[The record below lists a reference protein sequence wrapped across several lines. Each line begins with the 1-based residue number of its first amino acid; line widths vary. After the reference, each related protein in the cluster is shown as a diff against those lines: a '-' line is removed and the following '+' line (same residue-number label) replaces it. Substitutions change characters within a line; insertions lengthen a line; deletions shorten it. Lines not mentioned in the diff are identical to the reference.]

1 MTTRRKFVSGCLAAS
16 LTPSFA
22 FAAAN
27 DNASDFDMKQYVKE
41 LNELVS
47 IDSKSGHVEGA
58 NKIADILEKRFKS
71 IGWTVTTRDC
81 AGRGKALIAT
91 NTPNQDHYD
100 VVLSVHSDTVQPVGN
115 AQKYPL
121 TIKDNIAHGAGVAD
135 DKSSLNAVWWICKKI
150 PPEALKKLNIA
161 VIVNPGEESGSP
173 ASRAFMD
180 EQAKKT
186 DIALVYE
193 PGRPGN
199 GFVRS
204 RKGSMFLTINFY
216 GRPAHAGNNP
226 QDGRNAIEAMA
237 KAIPEIKAIAS
248 EYKDVTLN
256 ADGVKGGTTPN
267 TIAEDATVVFD
278 FRFFNDQTRD
288 AVLDKIEAL
297 CKRGFAPDVTS
308 ELKYVAKS
316 SALSHTEKS
325 QKLIELVD
333 QASKDLN
340 QPAPKWMD
348 VGGASDGNR
357 FSGGGAAVACAM
369 GVVGGDLHNPEK
381 EWSDLSTV
389 KPRIELGRKV
399 LELIAKNKA
408 N

>member
-1 MTTRRKFVSGCLAAS
+1 MTKRRTFISGCLVAGS
-16 LTPSFA
+16 LPSTV
-22 FAAAN
+22 FAAAGN
-27 DNASDFDMKQYVKE
+27 DYADDFNMQQYLKE
-41 LNELVS
+41 LEELIS
-47 IDSKSGHVEGA
+47 IDSKSGHIEGA
-58 NKIADILEKRFKS
+58 NRIADILEKRFKS
-71 IGWTVTTRDC
+71 IGWTVTTKDC
-81 AGRGKALIAT
+81 EGRGKALVAT
-91 NTPNQDHYD
+91 NTPNQNHYD
-100 VVLSVHSDTVQPVGN
+100 VVLAIHSDTVQPVGN
-115 AQKYPL
+115 AAKYPL
-121 TIKDNIAHGAGVAD
+121 TIKENIAHGAGVAD

-150 PPEALKKLNIA
+150 PPEALRKLNIA
-161 VIVNPGEESGSP
+161 VVLNPGEESGSP
-173 ASRAFMD
+173 ASRSFMD

-204 RKGSMFLTINFY
+204 RKGSMFLTINFH

-226 QDGRNAIEAMA
+226 EQGRNAIEAMA
-237 KAIPEIKAIAS
+237 KAIPEIKAVAS

-256 ADGVKGGTTPN
+256 ADVVKGGTTAN

-316 SALSHTEKS
+316 SALAHTDKS
-325 QKLIELVD
+325 QKVIDLVNKA
-333 QASKDLN
+333 ASDLG
-340 QPAPKWMD
+340 QPEPKWMD

-369 GVVGGDLHNPEK
+369 GVIGGDLHHPEK
-381 EWSDLSTV
+381 EWSDMSSV
-389 KPRIELGRKV
+389 KSRIALGRKV
-399 LELIAKNKA
+399 LELIAQQK
-408 N
+408 

>member
-1 MTTRRKFVSGCLAAS
+1 MFVQDYTTISELVFN
-16 LTPSFA
+16 PSHA
-22 FAAAN
+22 
-27 DNASDFDMKQYVKE
+27 DDFDMSQYIKE
-41 LNELVS
+41 LKELMG

-58 NKIADILEKRFKS
+58 NQIANILAKRFKS

-81 AGRGKALIAT
+81 EGRGKALVAT
-91 NTPNQDHYD
+91 NTSDQTHYD
-100 VVLSVHSDTVQPVGN
+100 VVLSAHSDTVQAVGN
-115 AQKYPL
+115 ASKYPL
-121 TIKDNIAHGAGVAD
+121 TIKDNIAHCAGVAD
-135 DKSSLNAVWWICKKI
+135 DKNSLNAVWWICKKI
-150 PPEALKKLNIA
+150 PKKAQEKLKIA
-161 VIVNPGEESGSP
+161 VVVNPGEESGSP

-204 RKGSMFLTINFY
+204 RKGSMFLTINFH

-226 QDGRNAIEAMA
+226 QDGRNAVEAMA
-237 KAIPEIKAIAS
+237 IAIPEIKAIAS
-248 EYKDVTLN
+248 KYKDVTLN
-256 ADGVKGGTTPN
+256 ADVVKGGTTPN

-288 AVLDKIEAL
+288 AVLEDIENL

-316 SALSHTEKS
+316 SALAHTKKS
-325 QKLIELVD
+325 QKVIDVIDNAAKALG
-333 QASKDLN
+333 

-348 VGGASDGNR
+348 VGGASDENR
-357 FSGGGAAVACAM
+357 FSGAGAAVACAM
-369 GVVGGDLHNPEK
+369 GVVGGDLHHPEK
-381 EWSDLSTV
+381 EWSDMTSV

-399 LELIAKNKA
+399 LELLAEQK
-408 N
+408 

>member
-1 MTTRRKFVSGCLAAS
+1 MTSRRQFLSGCVLAAVP
-16 LTPSFA
+16 TVPVFA
-22 FAAAN
+22 NSSHA
-27 DNASDFDMKQYVKE
+27 DDFDMNQYIKE
-41 LNELVS
+41 LKELMD

-58 NKIADILEKRFKS
+58 NQIANILANRFKS

-81 AGRGKALIAT
+81 EGRGKALVAT
-91 NTPNQDHYD
+91 NTPDQTHYD
-100 VVLSVHSDTVQPVGN
+100 VVLSVHSDTVQAVGN
-115 AQKYPL
+115 ASKYPL

-150 PPEALKKLNIA
+150 PKKAQEKLKIA

-204 RKGSMFLTINFY
+204 RKGSMFLTINFH

-226 QDGRNAIEAMA
+226 QDGRNAVEAMA
-237 KAIPEIKAIAS
+237 IAIPEIKAIAS
-248 EYKDVTLN
+248 KYKDVTLN
-256 ADGVKGGTTPN
+256 ADVVKGGTTPN

-288 AVLDKIEAL
+288 AVLEDIENL

-316 SALSHTEKS
+316 SALAHTEKS
-325 QKLIELVD
+325 QKVIDVIDTAAKELG
-333 QASKDLN
+333 
-340 QPAPKWMD
+340 QPTPKWMD

-357 FSGGGAAVACAM
+357 FSSAGAAVACAM
-369 GVVGGDLHNPEK
+369 GVVGGDLHHPEK
-381 EWSDLSTV
+381 EWSDMTSV

-399 LELIAKNKA
+399 LELLAEQK
-408 N
+408 

>member
-1 MTTRRKFVSGCLAAS
+1 MTKRRTFLTGLTAAG
-16 LTPSFA
+16 LTPSA
-22 FAAAN
+22 VFAATKDA
-27 DNASDFDMKQYVKE
+27 ASDFDMEQYLKDLKE
-41 LNELVS
+41 TMD
-47 IDSKSGHVEGA
+47 IDSKSGHIEGA
-58 NKIADILEKRFKS
+58 NKIADIIEKRFKS
-71 IGWTVTTRDC
+71 IGWTVTTKDC
-81 AGRGKALIAT
+81 EGRGKALVAT
-91 NTPNQDHYD
+91 NTPDQSHYD
-100 VVLSVHSDTVQPVGN
+100 VVLAIHSDTVQAVGN
-115 AQKYPL
+115 AAKYPL

-135 DKSSLNAVWWICKKI
+135 DKSSLNAVWWICKKV
-150 PPEALKKLNIA
+150 PPEAMKKLKIA
-161 VIVNPGEESGSP
+161 VVMNPGEESGSP

-204 RKGSMFLTINFY
+204 RKGSMFLTINFH
-216 GRPAHAGNNP
+216 GRPSHAGNNP

-237 KAIPEIKAIAS
+237 KAIPEIKAIAK

-256 ADGVKGGTTPN
+256 ADVVKGGTVAN
-267 TIAEDATVVFD
+267 TIAEDATVIFD

-316 SALSHTEKS
+316 SALAHTEKS
-325 QKLIELVD
+325 QKVID
-333 QASKDLN
+333 IINKASQQLG
-340 QPAPKWMD
+340 QPEPKWMD

-369 GVVGGDLHNPEK
+369 GVVGGDLHHPEK
-381 EWSDLSTV
+381 EWSDMSTV

-399 LELIAKNKA
+399 LELIAQQK
-408 N
+408 

>member
-1 MTTRRKFVSGCLAAS
+1 MTSRRKFISGCVLTGISPAAVFAAS
-16 LTPSFA
+16 S
-22 FAAAN
+22 
-27 DNASDFDMKQYVKE
+27 DNASDFDMQQYLKE
-41 LNELVS
+41 LKELMD
-47 IDSKSGHVEGA
+47 IDSKSGHIEGA

-71 IGWTVTTRDC
+71 IGWTVSTRDC
-81 AGRGKALIAT
+81 EGRGKALVAT
-91 NTPNQDHYD
+91 NTPNQNHYD
-100 VVLSVHSDTVQPVGN
+100 VVLSVHSDTVQTVGN
-115 AQKYPL
+115 AAKYPL
-121 TIKDNIAHGAGVAD
+121 TINNNIAHGAGVAD

-150 PPEALKKLNIA
+150 PPEAMKKLNIA

-204 RKGSMFLTINFY
+204 RKGSMFLTINFH

-248 EYKDVTLN
+248 EFKDVTLN
-256 ADGVKGGTTPN
+256 ADVVKGGTTPN
-267 TIAEDATVVFD
+267 TIAEDATVIFD

-325 QKLIELVD
+325 QKLIEVVD
-333 QASKDLN
+333 LAAKELG

-369 GVVGGDLHNPEK
+369 GVIGGDLHHPEK
-381 EWSDLSTV
+381 EWSDMSSV

-399 LELIAKNKA
+399 LQLLAEQKK
-408 N
+408 

>member
-1 MTTRRKFVSGCLAAS
+1 MTSRRQFLSGCVLAAVPT
-16 LTPSFA
+16 LPVFA
-22 FAAAN
+22 NSGYAG
-27 DNASDFDMKQYVKE
+27 DFDMTQYLKE
-41 LNELVS
+41 LKELMD
-47 IDSKSGHVEGA
+47 IDSKSGHIEGA
-58 NKIADILEKRFKS
+58 NQIADILEKRFKS
-71 IGWTVTTRDC
+71 IGWTVTKRDC
-81 AGRGKALIAT
+81 EGRGRALVAT
-91 NTPNQDHYD
+91 NTPDQTHYD
-100 VVLSVHSDTVQPVGN
+100 VVLSVHSDTVQAVGN
-115 AQKYPL
+115 ASKYPL

-150 PPEALKKLNIA
+150 PKKAQEKLKIA

-186 DIALVYE
+186 DVALVYE

-204 RKGSMFLTINFY
+204 RKGSMFLTVNFH

-226 QDGRNAIEAMA
+226 QDGRNAVEAMA
-237 KAIPEIKAIAS
+237 IAIPEIKAIAS
-248 EYKDVTLN
+248 KYQDVTLN
-256 ADGVKGGTTPN
+256 ADVVKGGTTPN

-288 AVLDKIEAL
+288 AVLEDIENL

-316 SALSHTEKS
+316 SALAHTEKS
-325 QKLIELVD
+325 QKVIEVIDTAAKELG
-333 QASKDLN
+333 

-357 FSGGGAAVACAM
+357 FSGAGAAVACAM
-369 GVVGGDLHNPEK
+369 GVVGGDLHHPEK
-381 EWSDLSTV
+381 EWSDMTSV

-399 LELIAKNKA
+399 LELLAEQK
-408 N
+408 

>member
-1 MTTRRKFVSGCLAAS
+1 MTKRRTFLTGLATVA
-16 LTPSFA
+16 LTPPVVFA
-22 FAAAN
+22 TAKDVAP
-27 DNASDFDMKQYVKE
+27 DFDMQEYVKE
-41 LNELVS
+41 LKELMD
-47 IDSKSGHVEGA
+47 IDSKSGHIEGA

-71 IGWTVTTRDC
+71 IGWTVTTKNC
-81 AGRGKALIAT
+81 EGRGKALVAT
-91 NTPNQDHYD
+91 NTPDQSHYD
-100 VVLSVHSDTVQPVGN
+100 VVLAVHSDTVQAVGN
-115 AQKYPL
+115 AAKYPL
-121 TIKDNIAHGAGVAD
+121 TIKENIAHGAGVAD
-135 DKSSLNAVWWICKKI
+135 DKSSLNAVWWICKKV
-150 PPEALKKLNIA
+150 PPLAMKKLKIA
-161 VIVNPGEESGSP
+161 VILNPGEESGSP

-180 EQAKKT
+180 EQARKT

-204 RKGSMFLTINFY
+204 RKGSMFLTINFH

-226 QDGRNAIEAMA
+226 QDGRNAVEAMA

-256 ADGVKGGTTPN
+256 ADVVKGGTVAN

-316 SALSHTEKS
+316 SALAHTEKS
-325 QKLIELVD
+325 QKVID
-333 QASKDLN
+333 IINKAASQLG
-340 QPAPKWMD
+340 QPEPKWMD

-369 GVVGGDLHNPEK
+369 GVIGGNLHHPEK
-381 EWSDLSTV
+381 EWSDMSSV

-399 LELIAKNKA
+399 LELIAEQK
-408 N
+408 

>member
-1 MTTRRKFVSGCLAAS
+1 MTKRRTFISGCLVAGSLPSTVFAAS
-16 LTPSFA
+16 G
-22 FAAAN
+22 N
-27 DNASDFDMKQYVKE
+27 DYADDFNMQQYLKE
-41 LNELVS
+41 LEELIS
-47 IDSKSGHVEGA
+47 IDSKSGHIEGA
-58 NKIADILEKRFKS
+58 NRIADILEKRFES
-71 IGWTVTTRDC
+71 IGWTVTTKDC
-81 AGRGKALIAT
+81 EGRGKALVAT
-91 NTPNQDHYD
+91 NTPNQNHYD
-100 VVLSVHSDTVQPVGN
+100 VVLAIHSDTVQPVGN
-115 AQKYPL
+115 AAKYPL
-121 TIKDNIAHGAGVAD
+121 SIKDNIAHGAGVAD

-150 PPEALKKLNIA
+150 PPEALRKLNIA
-161 VIVNPGEESGSP
+161 VVLNPGEESGSP
-173 ASRAFMD
+173 ASRSFMD

-204 RKGSMFLTINFY
+204 RKGSMFLTINFH

-226 QDGRNAIEAMA
+226 DQGRNAIEAMA

-256 ADGVKGGTTPN
+256 ADVVKGGTTAN

-288 AVLDKIEAL
+288 AVLDKIDAL

-316 SALSHTEKS
+316 SALAHTDKS
-325 QKLIELVD
+325 QKVIDLVD
-333 QASKDLN
+333 KAASDLG
-340 QPAPKWMD
+340 QSAPKWMD

-369 GVVGGDLHNPEK
+369 GVIGGDLHHPEK
-381 EWSDLSTV
+381 EWSDMSSV
-389 KPRIELGRKV
+389 KPRIALGRKV
-399 LELIAKNKA
+399 LELIARQK
-408 N
+408 

>member
-27 DNASDFDMKQYVKE
+27 GNASDFDMKQYVNE
-41 LNELVS
+41 LKELVS
-47 IDSKSGHVEGA
+47 IDSKSGRVEGA
-58 NKIADILEKRFKS
+58 NRIADILENASNRS
-71 IGWTVTTRDC
+71 AGTVTTREC

-100 VVLSVHSDTVQPVGN
+100 VVLSVHSDTVQPAGN

-121 TIKDNIAHGAGVAD
+121 TIMDNIAHGAGVAD

-150 PPEALKKLNIA
+150 PPEAMKKLNIA

-193 PGRPGN
+193 PGRPDN

-204 RKGSMFLTINFY
+204 RKGSMFLTINFH

-256 ADGVKGGTTPN
+256 ADVVKGGTTPN

-348 VGGASDGNR
+348 VGGASDGQPFLRRRSSGCLRHGCSRRR
-357 FSGGGAAVACAM
+357 F
-369 GVVGGDLHNPEK
+369 
-381 EWSDLSTV
+381 T
-389 KPRIELGRKV
+389 
-399 LELIAKNKA
+399 
-408 N
+408 

>member
-1 MTTRRKFVSGCLAAS
+1 MTKRRTFISSCLIAGS
-16 LTPSFA
+16 LPSTA
-22 FAAAN
+22 FAASGNNYA
-27 DNASDFDMKQYVKE
+27 DDFNMQQYLKE
-41 LNELVS
+41 LEELIS
-47 IDSKSGHVEGA
+47 IDSKSGHIEGA
-58 NKIADILEKRFKS
+58 NRIADILEKRFKS
-71 IGWTVTTRDC
+71 IGWTVTTSDC
-81 AGRGKALIAT
+81 EGRGKALVAT
-91 NTPNQDHYD
+91 NTPNQNHYD
-100 VVLSVHSDTVQPVGN
+100 VVLAIHSDTVQPVGN
-115 AQKYPL
+115 AAKYPL
-121 TIKDNIAHGAGVAD
+121 TIKDNVAHGAGVAD

-150 PPEALKKLNIA
+150 PPEALRKLNIA
-161 VIVNPGEESGSP
+161 VVLNPGEESGSP
-173 ASRAFMD
+173 ASRSFMD

-204 RKGSMFLTINFY
+204 RKGSMFLTIKFH

-226 QDGRNAIEAMA
+226 EQGRNAIEAMA

-256 ADGVKGGTTPN
+256 ADVVKGGTTAN

-288 AVLDKIEAL
+288 AVLDKIEAM

-316 SALSHTEKS
+316 SALAHTDKS
-325 QKLIELVD
+325 QKVIDLVNRA
-333 QASKDLN
+333 ASDLG

-369 GVVGGDLHNPEK
+369 GVIGGDLHHPEK
-381 EWSDLSTV
+381 EWSDMSSV
-389 KPRIELGRKV
+389 KPRIALGRKV
-399 LELIAKNKA
+399 LELIAQQK
-408 N
+408 